1 MGNYEELKTA
11 VAAVIKQNGNEEIT
25 GQIMQ
30 NTLLSMISNIGANST
45 FAGVATPKT
54 APGTPDQNVF
64 YLAGT
69 PGVYANF
76 GGYELKQGIVMFTN
90 ASGAFTAVDLG
101 FSNDNLKRLFLV
113 DKSIIGIPNIDYDHL
128 YNIPEGGAPGSY
140 IDNNTFDTGW
150 AIVPIDS
157 GYMSV
162 SGANITRVLFFSD
175 INPVAANLI
184 NTFTTNF
191 QLIPIP
197 ATAKLAL
204 ITLSKAN
211 NPEGY
216 KNLRVS
222 QPGAAATRSDVSLLK
237 QRLYKNRSFS
247 GKVDIDANMLVNIIS
262 GNVNYIP
269 NTAFDVAFV
278 DIFDKSKY
286 LEITGATIVRVSFF
300 SDYEINTANYISN
313 TTNYIT
319 TIPSNAVM
327 ATITLRKTDNTD
339 GYNNLR
345 VNQNGAAPS
354 SLRLLQNTGELFT
367 EKSLFFNRSGNPI
380 TTTAYLTT
388 TGFLPITG
396 KDDIVVKGA
405 NNASVPAITFWDA
418 HYKFIAPIAQTK
430 QATNRVYTVAAADIP
445 AGAKYIR
452 CTRNENEDADAT
464 SSYIV
469 GVNIAALLSM
479 RENIIPEFK
488 QVITGK
494 NLINPANLLRGIT
507 YSSSTGLIT
516 SADGILSNKLRLS
529 PGTYTI
535 KGVAPYANVQTT
547 VRILRFNDKNEMVYA
562 DAIRLDANKEGHYT
576 VTAGTSGVGGNGYI
590 DYWRIVL
597 QFDTNV
603 LFDPTVAQFEKNSV
617 ATDFEPCQTK
627 LIENPA
633 YNLTPRMAF
642 MTGASSSMPGN
653 GYFETACELL
663 GFKHRNEAISGDS
676 VMLHATRAWRGLI
689 YEADGRMT
697 NNYDNAGNFV
707 GLYTFEELE
716 NIDIFVTSHIHN
728 YDVAFEG
735 KVFERVETTFGYYS
749 ATGAFAQS
757 GSWAL
762 DKYNLSPNDTKLIV
776 NSVTIDSQTPHALFF
791 DRNNNFISGDIIF
804 DPKPTTIMP
813 IIDREIDVPENA
825 AYVLIKRYYFPG
837 SITMVRGVGYGI
849 LQKTVAEY
857 EAKGY
862 DANNNPLTV
871 PMNKTDLTQR
881 IVPYGGQGAPGAQVP
896 DNLYDERY
904 AAGYDYLLKKYAL
917 DCYNLRLNPDSKYYG
932 TKSGKPVVIVCTTQ
946 WHDGYVR
953 FNEGVKKM
961 AKRHGAIVCNVADNV
976 GFSYLQTDPTNDD
989 SIRWGALHC
998 NNAAIGSGND
1008 TETIPIHGI
1017 MYTGMGWHPTRQWD
1031 SYIQM
1036 KRAQILAETMR
1047 LATYNN
1053 GDFGQII

>member
-45 FAGVATPKT
+45 FAGVATPET
-54 APGTPDQNVF
+54 TPGTPDQNVF

-101 FSNDNLKRLFLV
+101 FSNDDLKRLFLV
-113 DKSIIGIPNIDYDHL
+113 DKSIIGIPNIDYDHI
-128 YNIPEGGAPGSY
+128 YNLPGGGMPGSY
-140 IDNNTFDTGW
+140 IDSNTFDTGW

-175 INPVAANLI
+175 INPIAANLI
-184 NTFTTNF
+184 SSVTTNF

-197 ATAKLAL
+197 ATSKLAL

-247 GKVDIDANMLVNIIS
+247 GKVDIDANMVVNIKS

-269 NTAFDVAFV
+269 NTTFDVAFV

-367 EKSLFFNRSGNPI
+367 EKSLYFNRSGNPI

-418 HYKFIAPIAQTK
+418 HYKFIAPIAQTE

-452 CTRNENEDADAT
+452 CTRNENEDSDAT
-464 SSYIV
+464 NSYIV

-507 YSSSTGLIT
+507 YSASTGLIT

-562 DAIRLDANKEGHYT
+562 DAITLDANKEGHYT

-676 VMLHATRAWRGLI
+676 VMMHATRAWRGLT

-697 NNYDNAGNFV
+697 NNYDSAGNFV

-735 KVFERVETTFGYYS
+735 KVFEKVETTFGYYS
-749 ATGAFAQS
+749 VTGVFYPS
-757 GSWAL
+757 GAWAL

-776 NSVTIDSQTPHALFF
+776 NTFTSESTTPHALFF

-804 DPKPTTIMP
+804 DPAVSKTP

-825 AYVLIKRYYFPG
+825 AYVLIKRMYFPG
-837 SITMVRGVGYGI
+837 SITKVRGVGYGI

-862 DANNNPLTV
+862 DASNNPLTV

-881 IVPYGGQGAPGAQVP
+881 IVPYGGLGAPGAQVP
-896 DNLYDERY
+896 NNLYDERY

-932 TKSGKPVVIVCTTQ
+932 TKSGKPVIIVCTTQ

-953 FNEGVKKM
+953 FNDSVKIM
-961 AKRHGAIVCNVADNV
+961 AKRHGAIVCDVANNV

-1008 TETIPIHGI
+1008 TETIPIHGV

-1031 SYIQM
+1031 CYIQM

>member
-1 MGNYEELKTA
+1 MKTA

-45 FAGVATPKT
+45 FAGVATPET

-101 FSNDNLKRLFLV
+101 FSNDDLKRLFLV
-113 DKSIIGIPNIDYDHL
+113 DKSIIGIPNIDYDHI
-128 YNIPEGGAPGSY
+128 YNIPAGGAPGSY

-162 SGANITRVLFFSD
+162 SGANITHVLFFSD

-247 GKVDIDANMLVNIIS
+247 GKVDIDANMVVNIIS

-269 NTAFDVAFV
+269 DTAFDVAFV

-418 HYKFIAPIAQTK
+418 HYKFIAPIAQTE

-452 CTRNENEDADAT
+452 CTRNEAENSDAT
-464 SSYIV
+464 DSYIV

-507 YSSSTGLIT
+507 YSASTGLIT

-562 DAIRLDANKEGHYT
+562 DAITLDANKEGHYT

-676 VMLHATRAWRGLI
+676 VMMHATRAWRGLI

-697 NNYDNAGNFV
+697 NNYDSAGNFV

-716 NIDIFVTSHIHN
+716 NIDIFITSHIHN

-735 KVFERVETTFGYYS
+735 KVFEKVETTFGYYS
-749 ATGAFAQS
+749 VTGVFYPS
-757 GSWAL
+757 GAWAL

-776 NSVTIDSQTPHALFF
+776 NTFTSGSTTPHALFF

-804 DPKPTTIMP
+804 DPAVLNTP
-813 IIDREIDVPENA
+813 IIDREINVPENA
-825 AYVLIKRYYFPG
+825 AYVLIKRMYFPG
-837 SITMVRGVGYGI
+837 SITKVRGVDYGI

-862 DANNNPLTV
+862 DASNNPLTV
-871 PMNKTDLTQR
+871 PMDKTDLTQR
-881 IVPYGGQGAPGAQVP
+881 IVPYGGLGAPGAQVP
-896 DNLYDERY
+896 NNLYDERY

-932 TKSGKPVVIVCTTQ
+932 TKSGKPVIIVCTTQ

-953 FNEGVKKM
+953 FNDSVKIM
-961 AKRHGAIVCNVADNV
+961 AKRHGAIVCDVANNV

-1008 TETIPIHGI
+1008 TETIPIHGV

-1031 SYIQM
+1031 CYIQM

>member
-1 MGNYEELKTA
+1 MKTA

-45 FAGVATPKT
+45 FAGVATPET

-113 DKSIIGIPNIDYDHL
+113 DKSIIGIPNIDYNHV
-128 YNIPEGGAPGSY
+128 YNIPVGAAPGPY
-140 IDNNTFDTGW
+140 IESNAFDTGW

-175 INPVAANLI
+175 INPVVANLI
-184 NTFTTNF
+184 NMFTTNF

-204 ITLSKAN
+204 ITLNKAN

-237 QRLYKNRSFS
+237 RRLYKNRSFS

-367 EKSLFFNRSGNPI
+367 EKSLFFSRSGNPI
-380 TTTAYLTT
+380 TTAAYLTT
-388 TGFLPITG
+388 TSFLPITG

-418 HYKFIAPIAQTK
+418 HYKFIAPIAQTE

-452 CTRNENEDADAT
+452 CTRNEDKDVDT
-464 SSYIV
+464 TDSYIV

-494 NLINPANLLRGIT
+494 NLINPDNLLRGIT
-507 YSSSTGLIT
+507 YASSTGLIT
-516 SADGILSNKLRLS
+516 SANGILSNKLRLS

-535 KGVAPYANVQTT
+535 KGVAPYAKVQIT

-562 DAIRLDANKEGHYT
+562 DAIKLDANKEGHYT

-735 KVFERVETTFGYYS
+735 KVFEKVETTFGYYS
-749 ATGAFAQS
+749 VTGVFYPS
-757 GSWAL
+757 GAWAL

-776 NSVTIDSQTPHALFF
+776 NTFTSESTTPHALFF

-804 DPKPTTIMP
+804 DPAVSNTP

-825 AYVLIKRYYFPG
+825 AYVLIKRMYFPG
-837 SITMVRGVGYGI
+837 SITKVRGVGYGI

-862 DANNNPLTV
+862 DASNNPLTV
-871 PMNKTDLTQR
+871 PMDKTDLTQR
-881 IVPYGGQGAPGAQVP
+881 IVPYGGLGAPGAQVP
-896 DNLYDERY
+896 NNLYDERY

-932 TKSGKPVVIVCTTQ
+932 TKSGKPVIIVCTTQ

-953 FNEGVKKM
+953 FNDSVKIM
-961 AKRHGAIVCNVADNV
+961 AKRHGAIVCDVANNV

-1008 TETIPIHGI
+1008 TETIPIHGV

-1031 SYIQM
+1031 CYIQM

>member
-45 FAGVATPKT
+45 FAGVATPET

-101 FSNDNLKRLFLV
+101 FSNDDLKRLFLV
-113 DKSIIGIPNIDYDHL
+113 DKSIIGIPNIDYDHI
-128 YNIPEGGAPGSY
+128 YNIPTGGAPGSY
-140 IDNNTFDTGW
+140 IDSKTFDTGW

-204 ITLSKAN
+204 ITLNKAN

-247 GKVDIDANMLVNIIS
+247 GKVDIDANMLVNIVS
-262 GNVNYIP
+262 GNINYIP

-327 ATITLRKTDNTD
+327 ATITLRKTDNAD

-367 EKSLFFNRSGNPI
+367 EKSLYFNRSGNPI

-405 NNASVPAITFWDA
+405 NNARVPAITFWDA
-418 HYKFIAPIAQTK
+418 HYKFIAPIAQTE

-452 CTRNENEDADAT
+452 CTRNENEDSDAT
-464 SSYIV
+464 NSYIV

-507 YSSSTGLIT
+507 YSASTGLIT

-535 KGVAPYANVQTT
+535 KGVAPYAKVQTT

-562 DAIRLDANKEGHYT
+562 DAITLDANKEGHYT
-576 VTAGTSGVGGNGYI
+576 VTAGMSGVGGNGYI

-597 QFDTNV
+597 QFDTNA

-642 MTGASSSMPGN
+642 MTGASSSIPGN

-676 VMLHATRAWRGLI
+676 VMMHATRAWRGLI

-697 NNYDNAGNFV
+697 NNYDSAGNFV

-735 KVFERVETTFGYYS
+735 KVFEKVETTFGYYS
-749 ATGAFAQS
+749 VTGVFYPS
-757 GSWAL
+757 GAWAL

-776 NSVTIDSQTPHALFF
+776 NTFTSESTTPHALFF

-804 DPKPTTIMP
+804 DPAVSNTP

-825 AYVLIKRYYFPG
+825 AYVLIKRMYFPG
-837 SITMVRGVGYGI
+837 SITKVRGVGYGI

-862 DANNNPLTV
+862 DARNNPLTV
-871 PMNKTDLTQR
+871 PMDKTDLTQR
-881 IVPYGGQGAPGAQVP
+881 IVPYGGLGAPGAQVP
-896 DNLYDERY
+896 NNLYDERY

-932 TKSGKPVVIVCTTQ
+932 TKSGKPVIIVCTTQ

-953 FNEGVKKM
+953 FNDSVKIM
-961 AKRHGAIVCNVADNV
+961 AKRHGAIVCDVANNV

-1008 TETIPIHGI
+1008 TETIPIHGV

-1031 SYIQM
+1031 CYIQM

>member
-11 VAAVIKQNGNEEIT
+11 IAAVIKQNGNEEIT

-45 FAGVATPKT
+45 FAGVATPET

-101 FSNDNLKRLFLV
+101 FSNDDLKRLFLV
-113 DKSIIGIPNIDYDHL
+113 DKSIIGIPNIDYDHV
-128 YNIPEGGAPGSY
+128 YNIPAGGAPGSY

-184 NTFTTNF
+184 NTFATNF

-204 ITLSKAN
+204 ITLNKAN

-269 NTAFDVAFV
+269 DTAFDVAFV

-367 EKSLFFNRSGNPI
+367 EKSLFFNRSGNPM

-418 HYKFIAPIAQTK
+418 HYKFIAPIAQTE

-452 CTRNENEDADAT
+452 CTRNENENLDAT
-464 SSYIV
+464 NSYIV

-507 YSSSTGLIT
+507 YSASTGLIT

-562 DAIRLDANKEGHYT
+562 DAITLDANKEGHYT

-676 VMLHATRAWRGLI
+676 VMMHATRAWRGLT

-697 NNYDNAGNFV
+697 NNYDSAGNFV

-735 KVFERVETTFGYYS
+735 KVFEKVETTFGYYS
-749 ATGAFAQS
+749 VTGVFYPS
-757 GSWAL
+757 GAWAL

-776 NSVTIDSQTPHALFF
+776 NTFTSESTTPHALFF

-804 DPKPTTIMP
+804 DPAVSNTP

-825 AYVLIKRYYFPG
+825 AYVLIKRMYFPG
-837 SITMVRGVGYGI
+837 SITKVRGVGYGI

-862 DANNNPLTV
+862 DASNNPLTV
-871 PMNKTDLTQR
+871 PMDKTDLTQR
-881 IVPYGGQGAPGAQVP
+881 IVPYGGLGASGAQVP
-896 DNLYDERY
+896 NNLYDERY

-932 TKSGKPVVIVCTTQ
+932 TKSGKPVIIVCTTQ

-953 FNEGVKKM
+953 FNDSVKIM
-961 AKRHGAIVCNVADNV
+961 AKRHGAIVCDVANNV

-1008 TETIPIHGI
+1008 TETIPIHGV

-1031 SYIQM
+1031 CYIQM

>member
-45 FAGVATPKT
+45 FAGVATPET

-101 FSNDNLKRLFLV
+101 FSNDDLKRLFLV

-128 YNIPEGGAPGSY
+128 YNIPAGGAPGSY

-204 ITLSKAN
+204 ITLNKAN

-247 GKVDIDANMLVNIIS
+247 GKVDIDANMVVNIIS

-269 NTAFDVAFV
+269 DTAFDVAFV

-418 HYKFIAPIAQTK
+418 HYKFIAPIAQTE

-452 CTRNENEDADAT
+452 CTRNENENLDT
-464 SSYIV
+464 TNSYIV

-507 YSSSTGLIT
+507 YSASTGLIT
-516 SADGILSNKLRLS
+516 RADGILSNKLRLS

-535 KGVAPYANVQTT
+535 KGVAPYAKVQTT

-562 DAIRLDANKEGHYT
+562 DAITLDANKEGHYT

-676 VMLHATRAWRGLI
+676 VMTHATRAWRGLT

-697 NNYDNAGNFV
+697 NNYDSAGNFV

-735 KVFERVETTFGYYS
+735 KVFEKVETTFGYYS
-749 ATGAFAQS
+749 VTGVFYPS
-757 GSWAL
+757 GAWAL

-776 NSVTIDSQTPHALFF
+776 NTFTSESTTPHALFF

-804 DPKPTTIMP
+804 DPAVSNTP

-825 AYVLIKRYYFPG
+825 AYVLIKRMYFPG
-837 SITMVRGVGYGI
+837 SITKVRGVGYGI

-862 DANNNPLTV
+862 NASNNPLTV
-871 PMNKTDLTQR
+871 PMDKTDLTQR
-881 IVPYGGQGAPGAQVP
+881 IVPYGGLGAPGAQVP
-896 DNLYDERY
+896 NNLYDERY

-932 TKSGKPVVIVCTTQ
+932 TKSGKPVIIVCTTQ

-953 FNEGVKKM
+953 FNDSVKIM
-961 AKRHGAIVCNVADNV
+961 AKRHGAIVCDVANNV

-1008 TETIPIHGI
+1008 TETIPIHGV

-1031 SYIQM
+1031 CYIQM

>member
-45 FAGVATPKT
+45 FAGVATPET

-101 FSNDNLKRLFLV
+101 FSNDDLKRLFLV
-113 DKSIIGIPNIDYDHL
+113 DKSIIGIPNIDYDHI
-128 YNIPEGGAPGSY
+128 YNIPAGGAPGSY

-204 ITLSKAN
+204 ITLNKAN

-269 NTAFDVAFV
+269 DTAFDVAFV

-418 HYKFIAPIAQTK
+418 HYKFIAPIAQTE

-452 CTRNENEDADAT
+452 CTRNENENSDAT
-464 SSYIV
+464 NSYIV

-507 YSSSTGLIT
+507 YSASTGLIT

-562 DAIRLDANKEGHYT
+562 DAITLDANKEGHYT
-576 VTAGTSGVGGNGYI
+576 VTAGMSGVGGNGYI

-676 VMLHATRAWRGLI
+676 VMMHATRAWRGLT

-697 NNYDNAGNFV
+697 NNYDSAGNFV

-735 KVFERVETTFGYYS
+735 KVFEKVETTFGYYS
-749 ATGAFAQS
+749 VTGVFYPS
-757 GSWAL
+757 GAWAL

-776 NSVTIDSQTPHALFF
+776 NTFTSESTTPHALFF

-804 DPKPTTIMP
+804 DPAVSNTP

-825 AYVLIKRYYFPG
+825 AYVLIKRMYFPG
-837 SITMVRGVGYGI
+837 SITKVRGVGYGI

-862 DANNNPLTV
+862 DASNNPLTV
-871 PMNKTDLTQR
+871 PMDKTDLTQR
-881 IVPYGGQGAPGAQVP
+881 IVPYGGLGAPGAQVP
-896 DNLYDERY
+896 NNLYDERY

-932 TKSGKPVVIVCTTQ
+932 TKSGKPVIIVCTTQ

-953 FNEGVKKM
+953 FNDSVKIM
-961 AKRHGAIVCNVADNV
+961 AKRHGAIVCDVANNV

-1008 TETIPIHGI
+1008 TETIPIHGV

-1031 SYIQM
+1031 CYIQM

>member
-1 MGNYEELKTA
+1 MGNYEELKAA

-45 FAGVATPKT
+45 FAGVATPET

-76 GGYELKQGIVMFTN
+76 GGYKLKQGIVMFTN

-101 FSNDNLKRLFLV
+101 FSNDDLKRLFLV
-113 DKSIIGIPNIDYDHL
+113 DKSIIGIPNIDYDHV
-128 YNIPEGGAPGSY
+128 YNIPAGGAPGSY

-184 NTFTTNF
+184 NTFVTNF

-204 ITLSKAN
+204 ITLNKAN

-269 NTAFDVAFV
+269 DTAFDVAFV

-367 EKSLFFNRSGNPI
+367 EKSLFFNRSGNPR

-418 HYKFIAPIAQTK
+418 HYKFIAPIAQTE

-452 CTRNENEDADAT
+452 CTRNENENSDAT
-464 SSYIV
+464 DSYIV

-507 YSSSTGLIT
+507 YSASTGLIT

-562 DAIRLDANKEGHYT
+562 DAIKLDANKEGHYT

-642 MTGASSSMPGN
+642 MTGASSTMPGN

-676 VMLHATRAWRGLI
+676 VMMHATRAWRGLI

-697 NNYDNAGNFV
+697 NNYDSADNFV

-716 NIDIFVTSHIHN
+716 NIDIFITSHIHN

-735 KVFERVETTFGYYS
+735 KVFEKVETTFGYYS
-749 ATGAFAQS
+749 VTGIFYPS
-757 GSWAL
+757 GAWAL

-776 NSVTIDSQTPHALFF
+776 NTFTSESTTPHALFF

-804 DPKPTTIMP
+804 DPAVSNTP

-825 AYVLIKRYYFPG
+825 AYVLIKRMYFPG
-837 SITMVRGVGYGI
+837 SITKVRGVDYGI

-862 DANNNPLTV
+862 DASNNPLTV
-871 PMNKTDLTQR
+871 PMDKTDLTQR
-881 IVPYGGQGAPGAQVP
+881 IVPYGGLGASGAQVP
-896 DNLYDERY
+896 NNLYDERY

-932 TKSGKPVVIVCTTQ
+932 TKSGKPVIIVCTTQ

-953 FNEGVKKM
+953 FNDSVKIM
-961 AKRHGAIVCNVADNV
+961 AKRHGAIVCDVANNV

-1008 TETIPIHGI
+1008 TETIPIHGV

-1031 SYIQM
+1031 CYIQM